1 MITKVREARPQIMIG
16 GTDYYSAL
24 APNLLAFEYTDS
36 CDGEKSDE
44 ISIELADP
52 TGEFIGA
59 SHPQKGAYFDASIMT
74 IFWDAFAPP
83 VVLECGRFYIDSV
96 SFSGPPGKLTIKA
109 NSVPTD
115 AKVKNRNSTRAW
127 EQTTLKDV
135 ADKVAGENQM
145 TVLWESEPSPQF
157 KRLEQKEQTDLAFLR
172 QKAKDVGLSIKISKR
187 KIIFWDEQTYEEKP
201 PSFTLV
207 ADVNKFQGLAV
218 KHYSFSTQ
226 FTDTAKSCK
235 CEYVNPETGALTSE
249 EFVDQDPDNWA
260 GQLIVNENPG
270 YEWDDPEGDGGE
282 KFAERVAVGVEA
294 VAAQA
299 APRADGDFN
308 YVGWDYKQDSPGAN
322 KGKGKG
328 GRKAAK
334 RKAKKA
340 LRDKN
345 KEKTKAGDKSK
356 QWGIDLAIGNATIAA
371 GQTCEV
377 KGFGF
382 YDGKYFVVSARHR
395 VGSGGYETSLSIRK
409 CLNGY

>member
-1 MITKVREARPQIMIG
+1 MVTKVREARPQIMIG
-16 GTDYYSAL
+16 GTDYYSSL
-24 APNLLAFEYTDS
+24 APYLLSFEYCDS

-52 TGEFIGA
+52 NGEFIGT

-74 IFWDAFAPP
+74 ISWDAFAPP

-96 SFSGPPGKLTIKA
+96 SFSGPPGKLSIKA

-115 AKVKNRNSTRAW
+115 TKVKNRNSTRAW
-127 EQTTLKDV
+127 EKTTLKDV
-135 ADKVAGENQM
+135 ADSVAGENQM
-145 TVLWESEPSPQF
+145 TVRWDAEPSPQF

-172 QKAKDVGLSIKISKR
+172 QRAKDVGLSIKVSKR
-187 KIIFWDEQTYEEKP
+187 QIIFWDEQTYEEKP

-207 ADVNKFQGLAV
+207 SDVNKMQGLAV
-218 KHYSFSTQ
+218 KHYNFSTH
-226 FTDTAKSCK
+226 FTDTAKSAK

-249 EFVDQDPDNWA
+249 EFVDSDPDNWA

-270 YEWDDPEGDGGE
+270 YEWDEEFGEGGE
-282 KFAERVAVGVEA
+282 EFAA
-294 VAAQA
+294 VASVAQVM
-299 APRADGDFN
+299 PRADGEFK
-308 YVGWDYKQDSPGAN
+308 YIGWDYKQDAPSKN
-322 KGKGKG
+322 KGKGAG

-334 RKAKKA
+334 RVAKKA

-356 QWGIDLAIGNATIAA
+356 QWGIDLAIGNPSIAA

-382 YDGKYFVVSARHR
+382 YDGKYFVVSARHK
-395 VGSGGYETSLSIRK
+395 VGNGGYDTSLSIRK
-409 CLNGY
+409 CLEGY